1 MTRRKRRPTVPPGGW
16 TPEKIAR
23 RERALGRNP
32 WGGGN
37 HNSLGCEFF
46 EMGLWDRAVSE
57 FEIAIEINPWRA
69 VYKANLARACVALGR
84 YADAERAAKAALARD
99 PKTPSA
105 YFTLGLV
112 CEAQER
118 FEDAADW
125 YRICLASGPSIVIRR
140 DVQEDLEIVLA
151 KLEKQ
156 RKGRRQHHG

>member
-1 MTRRKRRPTVPPGGW
+1 MPKRRRTATVPPGGW
-16 TPEKIAR
+16 TPEKVAR

-46 EMGLWDRAVSE
+46 EMGLWERAASE

-69 VYKANLARACVALGR
+69 VFKANLARAYVVLGR
-84 YADAERAAKAALARD
+84 YDDAERAARGALARD
-99 PKTPSA
+99 PKTSSA

-112 CEAQER
+112 CEAQGRLE
-118 FEDAADW
+118 EAADW
-125 YRICLASGPSIVIRR
+125 YRICLASAPSIVIRH
-140 DVQEDLEIVLA
+140 DVQEDLELVLS

-156 RKGRRQHHG
+156 RKGRQSHHG